1 MLDVYYSF
9 FVEKLV
15 LRVLIIMILI
25 RVVNNILILCINLE
39 VLTNYLVHN
48 NMFLTM
54 LNVNSTLLST
64 NIYSTWYESTNYI
77 VFVTYGS

>member
-54 LNVNSTLLST
+54 LNVNSTLLAF
-64 NIYSTWYESTNYI
+64 I
-77 VFVTYGS
+77 VLGMNLLII

>member
-1 MLDVYYSF
+1 MLAVYCSF

-48 NMFLTM
+48 IMILTM
-54 LNVNSTLLST
+54 LNVNSTLLAFIALGM
-64 NIYSTWYESTNYI
+64 NLLII

>member
-48 NMFLTM
+48 IMFLTM
-54 LNVNSTLLST
+54 LNVNSTLLAF
-64 NIYSTWYESTNYI
+64 I
-77 VFVTYGS
+77 VLGMNLLII